1 MLLCWCLWD
10 EESIREPLLQFQII
24 ATNFLLETQFTPWA
38 WWGCEAR
45 NADCSAQLQRNAFA
59 AAGMSLHLQA

>member
-10 EESIREPLLQFQII
+10 EESIREPLLQFQKI

-45 NADCSAQLQRNAFA
+45 NADALRNCKGMPLQLQA
-59 AAGMSLHLQA
+59 